1 MIQPDLPRKERER
14 LRQREQMLAA
24 ALDLFSEKGYHNV
37 SMHEIAQKAE
47 FAIGTLYKYFENK
60 EDLYKGLVRE
70 VSDQFHTALV
80 QAITEPDDVVEKLR
94 NYIKVKGA
102 VFRKNAPFIKIFF
115 AETQGVSFN
124 IRSGLDREL
133 RERYTRFLDR
143 IALIFESGM
152 KQGRFKRIAEPYPL
166 AVALDSICN
175 GFLSFW
181 LESPERHPFPED
193 PNVILDILFKGLLNE

>member
-47 FAIGTLYKYFENK
+47 FAIGTLYKYFANK
-60 EDLYKGLVRE
+60 EDLYKALVRE

-143 IALIFESGM
+143 IALIFEIGM

-181 LESPERHPFPED
+181 LESRERHPFLED